1 MMDYI
6 RQLRVAERR
15 SWTQAGTGG
24 SSRPCRRRAAC
35 ELTGWEPL
43 ERRELLST
51 TQNFT
56 TPGTAYTLQQI
67 GGPPAAM
74 VQSSATGNVLL
85 LATTPTFPAAGNDNS
100 ISFVTSDVGTFNQ
113 ATASWDFQ
121 VTPNS

>member
-6 RQLRVAERR
+6 RQLRVAGRR
-15 SWTQAGTGG
+15 SWTQVGTGG
-24 SSRPCRRRAAC
+24 SSRPGRRRAAC
-35 ELTGWEPL
+35 ALTGWEPL

-56 TPGTAYTLQQI
+56 TPGTAYKLQQF
-67 GGPPAAM
+67 GGPPAAT

-100 ISFVTSDVGTFNQ
+100 ISFVTSDVGT
-113 ATASWDFQ
+113 
-121 VTPNS
+121 